1 VLDRRYRAN
10 LKFLVMSDLSITAP
24 KKSPFTV
31 AWLGLIII
39 GAIGAHFVA
48 NYDRYLPHRWL
59 TYTSPDD
66 SFSIQLPGKASV
78 EPTKIPLEDGGS
90 MMATVI
96 SASPTDHTAY
106 MITYIERTNFGQRP
120 PDQVLDAARD
130 GGLRKIQGTVLT
142 QKKITVQGYPGLD
155 VQARARRDSLADFRI
170 VVAGDRLFVITAI
183 ATEDDDREPKTIE
196 RILDSFKINQ
206 K

>member
-1 VLDRRYRAN
+1 
-10 LKFLVMSDLSITAP
+10 
-24 KKSPFTV
+24 
-31 AWLGLIII
+31 
-39 GAIGAHFVA
+39 
-48 NYDRYLPHRWL
+48 
-59 TYTSPDD
+59 
-66 SFSIQLPGKASV
+66 
-78 EPTKIPLEDGGS
+78 

-155 VQARARRDSLADFRI
+155 VQARAPRDSLADFRI

-183 ATEDDDREPKTIE
+183 ATEEDDREPKTIE